1 MSSSAE
7 GPWSAA
13 NETAQERRAS
23 RQRLNGLAR
32 EAWPLEALTDVFG
45 KDLFI

>member
-13 NETAQERRAS
+13 KETAQESRAI
-23 RQRLNGLAR
+23 RHRLNGLAR
-32 EAWPLEALTDVFG
+32 EACPLEAITNVFG